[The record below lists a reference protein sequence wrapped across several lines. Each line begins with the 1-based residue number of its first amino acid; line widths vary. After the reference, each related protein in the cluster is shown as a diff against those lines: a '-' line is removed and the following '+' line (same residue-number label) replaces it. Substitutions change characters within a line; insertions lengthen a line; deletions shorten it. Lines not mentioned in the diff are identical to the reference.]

1 MFLKDPGIYYEIHGH
16 GDPLVLL
23 NGIMMNTLSWEE
35 HIRQLKNRYQ
45 LITYDMR
52 DQGQSDRLDEG
63 YDIGIHALDLKKLL
77 LHLGIEKTDM
87 LGVSYGGQVALIFA
101 LRYPEMLNR
110 LVLANTTSYV
120 DQYLLSLGQMWKQA
134 AALYDGEAFFDLALT
149 PIYSRTFYNEHF
161 DWLANRRKVF
171 GELLTK
177 SWFDGLIRL
186 ASANTTYDIRKEIAA
201 ISHQTLLIAAEDD
214 IITPYAQMLDMSKQI
229 ANCQIVCI
237 PDTGH
242 AAFLEKIDTF
252 CSLIKGFL
260 TQGSEN
266 MKGV

>member
-1 MFLKDPGIYYEIHGH
+1 MFLKDPGIYYEVHGK

-23 NGIMMNTLSWEE
+23 NGIMMNTLSWED
-35 HIRQLKNRYQ
+35 HIRQLKDRYK
-45 LITYDMR
+45 LIIYDMR
-52 DQGQSDRLDEG
+52 DQGQSDLLEEG
-63 YDIGIHALDLKKLL
+63 YDIDIHTEDLKKLL

-87 LGVSYGGQVALIFA
+87 LGLSYGGQVALIFA

-110 LVLANTTSYV
+110 LVLANTTSHV
-120 DQYLLSLGQMWKQA
+120 DQYLLALGQMWKRA

-161 DWLANRRKVF
+161 DWLADRRKMF
-171 GELLTK
+171 GEFLTK
-177 SWFDGLIRL
+177 PWFDGFIRL
-186 ASANTTYDIRKEIAA
+186 ASANATYDVRDQIANL
-201 ISHQTLLIAAEDD
+201 SHPTFLVAAEQD
-214 IITPYAQMLDMSKQI
+214 IITPYTQMLDMSKQI
-229 ANCQIVCI
+229 ADCRIVCI

-260 TQGSEN
+260 T
-266 MKGV
+266 